1 MSEQLDLTG
10 KTILIVEDEPNN
22 RELLEILLEETHAK
36 ILSTAYGLEAFEIV
50 AEQQIDLI
58 LMDIRLPDSNGL
70 EITAEIRKTH
80 PNLPI
85 IAQTAFALSGDK
97 QKALDAG
104 CDAYISK
111 PVKRNDLME
120 IIDAL
125 FIE

>member
-85 IAQTAFALSGDK
+85 IAQTAFADIENK
-97 QKALDAG
+97 DKALFSG
-104 CDAYISK
+104 CNDFMAK
-111 PVKRNDLME
+111 PIIEDELFKRIKDW
-120 IIDAL
+120 IQ
-125 FIE
+125 